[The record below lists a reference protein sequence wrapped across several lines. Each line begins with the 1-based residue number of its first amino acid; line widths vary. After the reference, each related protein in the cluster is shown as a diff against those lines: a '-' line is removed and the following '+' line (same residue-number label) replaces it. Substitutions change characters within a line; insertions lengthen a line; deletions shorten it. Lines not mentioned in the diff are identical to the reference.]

1 MALTGK
7 TGADAVFKALKRICL
22 VIAHY
27 GPKLQA
33 VITSAEGADVITTDQ
48 ATAARALVSSA
59 QGACDAFALI
69 AKYSGFNTDPS

>member
-33 VITSAEGADVITTDQ
+33 VITAAEDADVVTATQ
-48 ATAARALVSSA
+48 ATAARDLVAAA
-59 QGACDAFALI
+59 QAACDAFSLI
-69 AKYSGFNTDPS
+69 AGYSGFNTNPS